1 MKMVIDCKCKHIRH
15 VDFEVI
21 RLNPEVAEYDTD
33 RSDKALTLTFSVKY
47 KNGPLQNEP
56 IFADVTLNKDHSIE
70 IYVKQKDKDTDGN
83 DEFLW
88 VHLRMFKS
96 DIIEIFYD
104 IYGKDL
110 ITILLIYVLG
120 EANLREKLYPDAA
133 MNGH

>member
-1 MKMVIDCKCKHIRH
+1 MIIDCKCKHIRH
-15 VDFEVI
+15 VDFEAI
-21 RLNPEVAEYDTD
+21 RLNPEVTEYDTD
-33 RSDKALTLTFSVKY
+33 KYDKALTLTFSVKY

-70 IYVKQKDKDTDGN
+70 VYVKQKDKNTDGN

-88 VHLRMFKS
+88 AHLRMFKS
-96 DIIEIFYD
+96 DIVEIFYD

>member
-1 MKMVIDCKCKHIRH
+1 MVIDCKCKHIRH

-33 RSDKALTLTFSVKY
+33 KSDKTLTLTFSVKY
-47 KNGPLQNEP
+47 KNGPLQNNP

-70 IYVKQKDKDTDGN
+70 VYVKQKDKDTDGN

-88 VHLRMFKS
+88 VYLRMLQS
-96 DIIEIFYD
+96 DRVEKFYD

-110 ITILLIYVLG
+110 IAILLIYVLE
-120 EANLREKLYPDAA
+120 EANLKEKLYPDSA

>member
-1 MKMVIDCKCKHIRH
+1 MKVYYKPIRH
-15 VDFEVI
+15 KDFEVNT
-21 RLNPEVAEYDTD
+21 LNSEATEYNTD
-33 RSDKALTLTFSVKY
+33 NYDKALTLTFSVKY
-47 KNGPLQNEP
+47 KNGLLQNEP

-83 DEFLW
+83 DEFLY
-88 VHLRMFKS
+88 VHRKVFQS
-96 DIIEIFYD
+96 DRVEIFYD

-120 EANLREKLYPDAA
+120 EANLREKMYPDAS